1 MIKCRECQIEIK
13 KDQMRCSQCGLPK
26 SISGMKVEDS
36 NVANARKPAEMPTI
50 MGHGEFIKSAMCPC
64 CNLLMYIKDT
74 ECPHCGYL
82 LTEIERQRQHHYSWK
97 QRLKGYKLGG
107 VFTIFFILLFMFLFA
122 K

>member
-1 MIKCRECQIEIK
+1 
-13 KDQMRCSQCGLPK
+13 
-26 SISGMKVEDS
+26 MKVEDS

-50 MGHGEFIKSAMCPC
+50 MGNGEFIKSAMCPC

-82 LTEIERQRQHHYSWK
+82 LTEIERKRQHHYSWK

-107 VFTIFFILLFMFLFA
+107 VFTIFLYCYLCFYSRNKRLTVSLSFNSGLITISLA
-122 K
+122 H